1 MAAGSTGAGT
11 APGPKDQGPGVMAV
25 SEAEPEE
32 KRAAVENG
40 VIQPQNLEGAKD
52 ADQLVVVVGTGGCSA
67 DVYYYKK
74 SGEAWEMVWKEAG
87 IVGRNGITD
96 QKTEGDGSTP
106 SGTYGFTMA
115 FGLRENPAA
124 SCHTI
129 RSQKATTG
137 WMIQPVP
144 IITSWSIHRRLQRP
158 GTPQRIWRQRP
169 RTTITPWH

>member
-1 MAAGSTGAGT
+1 MAAGGITAMAAGSAGTGTIAGT
-11 APGPKDQGPGVMAV
+11 AVNPAEQGPGVPAA
-25 SEAEPEE
+25 SKAESEE
-32 KRAAVENG
+32 KKAAVENG

-96 QKTEGDGSTP
+96 QKTEGTAARPPVHMDLPWLLGS
-106 SGTYGFTMA
+106 GKI
-115 FGLRENPAA
+115 RAA
-124 SCHTI
+124 SFHTI

-144 IITSWSIHRRLQRP
+144 IITSW
-158 GTPQRIWRQRP
+158 
-169 RTTITPWH
+169 